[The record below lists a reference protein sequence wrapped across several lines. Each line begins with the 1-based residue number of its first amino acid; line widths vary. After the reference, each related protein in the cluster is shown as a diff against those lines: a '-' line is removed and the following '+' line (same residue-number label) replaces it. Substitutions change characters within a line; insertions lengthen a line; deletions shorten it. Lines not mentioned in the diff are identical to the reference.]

1 MKYCLKCGASNADS
15 SKFCVECGAALNT
28 PEPENTD
35 FTYNE
40 VDDNNTVDQND
51 TFDTTYTYGDPAK
64 ESVNTTDVIT
74 YNTEDNSEKTE
85 DKYTYTYNT
94 ESNTHTTYNSV
105 HPGIGQRNIVLAI
118 ILSFVTCGIY
128 QIYWMIKIN
137 DEVNLLASEPD
148 APSGVIVFLLSLV
161 TCGIYGLFWMYKMG
175 ERCDRIKGSVGGS
188 SAILYLILG
197 VLGLGIVNYCLIQDT
212 LNKAV

>member
-28 PEPENTD
+28 TEPKNTG
-35 FTYNE
+35 FSYNE
-40 VDDNNTVDQND
+40 VSEETN
-51 TFDTTYTYGDPAK
+51 
-64 ESVNTTDVIT
+64 STDVIT
-74 YNTEDNSEKTE
+74 YNTTDHSEKSE
-85 DKYTYTYNT
+85 DKYTYTYTADN
-94 ESNTHTTYNSV
+94 NTHTEYTSV
-105 HPGIGQRNIVLAI
+105 HPGIVPRNIVVAI